1 MAADD
6 GLDDDVLDPG
16 PNALNVSLGQAVLL
30 LQEGPQQLQPPL
42 KTWDKLALVV
52 PIDTVEVVI
61 VVHT

>member
-42 KTWDKLALVV
+42 KT
-52 PIDTVEVVI
+52 
-61 VVHT
+61 